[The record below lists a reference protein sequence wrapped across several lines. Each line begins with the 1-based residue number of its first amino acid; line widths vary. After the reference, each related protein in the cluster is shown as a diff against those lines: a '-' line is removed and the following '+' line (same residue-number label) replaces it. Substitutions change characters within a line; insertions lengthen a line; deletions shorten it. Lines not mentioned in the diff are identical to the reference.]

1 GAGMLLSIMHPF
13 SSTPPFAP
21 TAAAGRCTC
30 NAASRRVFSRAPFLA
45 DDEAEREE
53 SLPTTSTGVL
63 LEVSLGLER
72 GSLSRL
78 LNQPRTTSP
87 AADWQLN
94 PEDRSF
100 SAWFEST
107 GLLLTLGAIGAAIAA
122 ILIG

>member
-1 GAGMLLSIMHPF
+1 MMHPF

-30 NAASRRVFSRAPFLA
+30 NAASLRVFSRAPFPRG
-45 DDEAEREE
+45 DEAEREE
-53 SLPTTSTGVL
+53 SLPTTATDVL

-78 LNQPRTTSP
+78 LNQPRATSP
-87 AADWQLN
+87 ASEWQLN

-100 SAWFEST
+100 SAWFESV
-107 GLLLTLGAIGAAIAA
+107 GLLLTFGAIGAALAA
-122 ILIG
+122 ILLG